1 MPYKIIRR
9 KTEYAV
15 KNVKTGKTYGYTTQ
29 AKSEAQMRLLN
40 AIEHGFVPR
49 KILGKK

>member
-1 MPYKIIRR
+1 M
-9 KTEYAV
+9 EYAV

-29 AKSEAQMRLLN
+29 AKAEAQLRLLN
-40 AIEHGFVPR
+40 AIEHGFVPT